1 MAHYTRY
8 SGAFLSKAGVAW
20 RVDIWQEH
28 PFEFVPEELRFPAD
42 EPVVIEWDTKAK
54 EEVICGSSC
63 TVRLYSPSDRKY
75 IDLYTVTPGEI
86 GVSIYRKGIGASS
99 YSLYWMG
106 ALDAEQYE
114 EPYERAWGYEVVL
127 TFQDFGA
134 LGRLKYNLEG
144 MQNMAEVLATSL
156 ERVGLGDMVH
166 RDLTTRLDYSSFVSS
181 RHIDERYEVNGSVNP
196 NSPEPEIAEDHS
208 PGSESGRL
216 RPIYHYIPDDDGE
229 VDMDDSI
236 VGPVP
241 ALIETLAVQSS
252 AFYDDN
258 GEGMS
263 LSDVVTAMLQPLAL
277 KMVQRNGKIWV
288 YDINALTGIGAG
300 NMDPIN
306 PDDVNTEGRPKRVT
320 WTSDSQTLGTDKV
333 YKKVKLTF
341 DPKANGTLLD
351 KEAEVDG
358 VDDLAM
364 NTSTSQAAH
373 VRIPYEYTFYSNY
386 EAPKD
391 QTDLSFSIFFGGTGS
406 GLAQTVSSYF
416 NIIGLLGGSDSS
428 GVIGF
433 FRYGHEKLENATTVR
448 VLGNLPGNLSA
459 SDIMMRTERVYI
471 PPIAQRPASR
481 QRYMLRLSL
490 DLLADA
496 RYNPFE
502 EADDDGNEG
511 ANYNSLKAHSA
522 YAMVPCSV
530 RLYDSKI
537 GGGIKMHYN
546 NRAVSARYDTA
557 ADSKIR
563 LCDSMGSWVTGS
575 DGSDTEGA
583 GCWLSWYDN
592 TAEDSRRGTTGILG
606 WKTNHHTIGMRKG
619 KLMSDVMD
627 IQPGQYIPYPPDGG
641 WLEVIVR
648 PGLCITDSP
657 DDLYEG
663 TGFNNGGETLSHSAI
678 AGRAVSSPQ
687 LNWLRW
693 LLYKTPKVDV
703 VWGRGK
709 HDVVSLDEIVT
720 EEACLSGAEDDLEI
734 DLACGTAGKDVPSAR
749 GQIYRVATF
758 LPLRKLTRGGETASP
773 EALLARTL
781 RAQYGGRMTMLSGEA
796 ALLAD
801 APHLWT
807 DANRSGYKMLLL
819 GEVQDLIEDV
829 TDVVLCDVSP
839 DVAGDSDIPATVWF
853 TVTSNFSHVSAVG
866 GMPSRVRIVM
876 PLEIELAAD
885 EGYAISNVVVRM
897 DGEVVDGAWDSET
910 NTVLVEAV
918 VGDIE
923 IVADAEWA
931 MPYDAE
937 VEYLQ
942 TDGTAY
948 IDTGIA
954 PSSIR
959 PIMEARMYRVNP
971 SKAYYVCGSDAAA
984 PGRFSFAFLG
994 NNRIEMRLGA
1004 YTDYSGYG
1012 AGWYTLKNDWT
1023 TGDMFIDG
1031 TKKGTASVGT
1041 QEQLSTASILIFTIH
1056 NASHNVPE
1064 ILSGVRCSAFK
1075 LWDGDTLVM
1084 DLIPVRKDG
1093 IGYMYDRVSDELLG
1107 NAAESG
1113 AFTYGS
1119 DVEES
1124 EE

>member
-181 RHIDERYEVNGSVNP
+181 RHIDERYEVSGRVNP
-196 NSPEPEIAEDHS
+196 NTPEPEIAEDHT

-216 RPIYHYIPDDDGE
+216 RPIYHYIPDEDPDDGGS
-229 VDMDDSI
+229 VDMNGNQI
-236 VGPVP
+236 GPVP
-241 ALIETLAVQSS
+241 AWIGTLAVQSS
-252 AFYDDN
+252 AFYDDD
-258 GEGMS
+258 GEGMA
-263 LSDVVTAMLQPLAL
+263 LADVVTAMLQPLAL

-333 YKKVKLTF
+333 YNKVKLTF
-341 DPKANGTLLD
+341 DPKADGMLLN
-351 KEAEVDG
+351 KEAKVDG

-364 NTSTSQAAH
+364 NTSTDQAAH
-373 VRIPYEYTFYSNY
+373 VRIPHEYTFYSNY
-386 EAPKD
+386 QAPKD

-416 NIIGLLGGSDSS
+416 NIIGLLGGRDSS

-448 VLGNLPGNLSA
+448 VLGNLPGDLSA
-459 SDIMMRTERVYI
+459 DDIMMRTERVYI
-471 PPIAQRPASR
+471 PPIAQRPASGH
-481 QRYMLRLSL
+481 RYMLRLSL

-511 ANYNSLKAHSA
+511 ANYNSLKMHSA

-537 GGGIKMHYN
+537 SGEIKMHYN
-546 NRAVSARYDTA
+546 NRAVSARYNTGA
-557 ADSKIR
+557 NTKIR

-575 DGSDTEGA
+575 DGSNTEGA

-592 TAEDSRRGTTGILG
+592 TAEDSRKTTTGILG
-606 WKTNHHTIGMRKG
+606 WKTNRHTIGMRKG

-641 WLEVIVR
+641 WLEVIVW

-657 DDLYEG
+657 DDLYDG
-663 TGFNNGGETLSHSAI
+663 TGFDNGGESLSHSAI

-693 LLYKTPKVDV
+693 LLYKTPIVEI

-734 DLACGTAGKDVPSAR
+734 DLSCGTVGKDVPAAR

-781 RAQYGGRMTMLSGEA
+781 RAQYGGRMTKLSGEA

-807 DANRSGYKMLLL
+807 DVNRPGKKMLLL
-819 GEVQDLIEDV
+819 GEVQDLIGDV
-829 TDVVLCDVSP
+829 TDVELSDVNP
-839 DVAGDSDIPATVWF
+839 DSAADRGNVPVAVWFVVSMNLDHVSVAGDAPDRVFVWDAIDMQL
-853 TVTSNFSHVSAVG
+853 V
-866 GMPSRVRIVM
+866 P
-876 PLEIELAAD
+876 D
-885 EGYAISNVVVRM
+885 EGYRISSVTITVGGEDTEDLYDPETGVIHIENIWGDVVIDAVAEAI
-897 DGEVVDGAWDSET
+897 
-910 NTVLVEAV
+910 
-918 VGDIE
+918 
-923 IVADAEWA
+923 
-931 MPYDAE
+931 YDAK
-937 VEYLQ
+937 VEYLES
-942 TDGTAY
+942 DGTAY
-948 IDTGIA
+948 IDTGIKA
-954 PSSIR
+954 NQDTIIELEYKCVDASA
-959 PIMEARMYRVNP
+959 ARIFGARGADYKTNAFMASFVSASDLRTSFNYDNISNVN
-971 SKAYYVCGSDAAA
+971 Y
-984 PGRFSFAFLG
+984 
-994 NNRIEMRLGA
+994 
-1004 YTDYSGYG
+1004 
-1012 AGWYTLKNDWT
+1012 
-1023 TGDMFIDG
+1023 
-1031 TKKGTASVGT
+1031 
-1041 QEQLSTASILIFTIH
+1041 LIFSVSVDDGNWHTIKSNGNGH
-1056 NASHNVPE
+1056 RQIDNITKTGNHSNFTTPYNV
-1064 ILSGVRCSAFK
+1064 ILFGYNNNGTIATGKIMIRKCK
-1075 LWDGDTLVM
+1075 LNSL
-1084 DLIPVRKDG
+1084 DLIPVRKNG
-1093 IGYMYDRVSDELLG
+1093 VGYLYDKASGALFG

-1113 AFTYGS
+1113 AFSYGE
-1119 DVEES
+1119 DV
-1124 EE
+1124 